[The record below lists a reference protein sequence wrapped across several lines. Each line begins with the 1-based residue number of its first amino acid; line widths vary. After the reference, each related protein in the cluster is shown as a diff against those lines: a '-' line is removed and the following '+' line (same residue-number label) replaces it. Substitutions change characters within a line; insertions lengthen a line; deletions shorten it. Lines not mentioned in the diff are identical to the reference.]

1 MTHKNQRV
9 KESLLTIISRLQ
21 AQYGAELRHAVNVT
35 SMCKAVSPLL
45 NDSVGALRQLA
56 VTTLAELYPIYGEDM
71 VVSCVPYISA
81 VAFVLTCLV
90 QLSAESHV

>member
-21 AQYGAELRHAVNVT
+21 VQHGAELRSVVSVT

-56 VTTLAELYPIYGEDM
+56 VTTLAELYPIYGEDI
-71 VVSCVPYISA
+71 VVSSVIYSS
-81 VAFVLTCLV
+81 LRSL
-90 QLSAESHV
+90 LL